1 MKLTVPIIV
10 ALASWTLW
18 TASAKA
24 DTIFDVEHAR
34 AAARAGLVT
43 EDDVQ
48 YLRRWGATSGH
59 YPPPRLRGP
68 LFEWPIPSYYDHR
81 RARRW

>member
-1 MKLTVPIIV
+1 MKQTDPNIV

-18 TASAKA
+18 AASANA

-34 AAARAGLVT
+34 AAARAGLVS

-48 YLRRWGATSGH
+48 YLRRWGATSGY
-59 YPPPRLRGP
+59 YPPPRLRRP
-68 LFEWPIPSYYDHR
+68 LFERRIPDFYDR
-81 RARRW
+81 RYRRW